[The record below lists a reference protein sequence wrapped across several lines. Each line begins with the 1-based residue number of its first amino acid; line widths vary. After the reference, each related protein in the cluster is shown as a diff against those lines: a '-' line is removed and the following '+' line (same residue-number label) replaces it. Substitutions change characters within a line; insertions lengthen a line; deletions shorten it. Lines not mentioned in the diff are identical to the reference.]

1 MKMRIPPRM
10 LPKMKMMSR
19 CTSSLFSF
27 PFWHLMT
34 KGEWNCHLCT
44 HLGMCRLCIELMSFP
59 FRFELPRSCVR
70 TMWCENIC
78 NVCYSVLSCRT
89 WVYSKEFLLVCDI
102 FELWPICFMFFCV
115 LVQKGRILRDTGRI
129 LRRSWPES
137 LDLYPESPGS
147 AVEHLFSWV
156 NNMSYAS
163 HLSLHSPVHPTVKH
177 IRAFVIL
184 LICMPIIDI
193 SSQNWNSK
201 FMAYI

>member
-10 LPKMKMMSR
+10 PPKMKMMSR
-19 CTSSLFSF
+19 WTSCFFSF

-34 KGEWNCHLCT
+34 KGEWKCHLCT
-44 HLGMCRLCIELMSFP
+44 HLGMCRPCIELISFS
-59 FRFELPRSCVR
+59 FHFELPRSCVR

-78 NVCYSVLSCRT
+78 NVCYFMPRCVTYLC
-89 WVYSKEFLLVCDI
+89 SKEFLLVCDI
-102 FELWPICFMFFCV
+102 FELCNYLFFCV
-115 LVQKGRILRDTGRI
+115 LVQKGRILRATGRI

-137 LDLYPESPGS
+137 PDLYPESPGS

-177 IRAFVIL
+177 IRAFVVL
-184 LICMPIIDI
+184 LIYMP
-193 SSQNWNSK
+193 K
-201 FMAYI
+201 LLT